1 MGLLANLRN
10 LLFGT
15 PEPAA
20 QVEQFSG
27 TDRSREAV
35 NPFTGQHVRVE
46 TGRRRHLPPL
56 RYRSTLRR
64 TPNRGGVKY
73 AFAHRNPRT
82 GEWLDFSGD
91 SDARW
96 LDYYGLP
103 HLKTPQDLADWLEMP
118 LGRLVWLTHRLK
130 EGMRPHTEKE
140 SHYHYCWL
148 KKRTGGERLIE
159 APKPLLK
166 EAQIRVLRGILDR
179 VPPHT
184 NAHGFVAGRSIL
196 SNARP
201 HVGKRILLKFDLED
215 FYPSVRFP
223 RVAAIY
229 RSLGFSREVGI
240 WLARLT
246 TSIPPPNLSRRAFHP
261 GTYGGYSARHLPQ
274 GAPTSP
280 ALANL
285 SAYSLDVRLTGLAG
299 VFDLNYTR
307 YADDLT
313 FSGSHRFGGA
323 LRDFLPLV
331 GEVIK
336 SERFR
341 VNKRKRKI
349 IRDSQRQ
356 SVTGVVVN
364 TKTNISRR
372 EFDRLKAILFNCVKS
387 GPSTQNRDR
396 HEHFADHLRGRIAHV
411 RHLNRARGDRL
422 LELFARIDWS
432 R

>member
-1 MGLLANLRN
+1 MGLFANLRN
-10 LLFGT
+10 LLFGAPDPPSQDVT
-15 PEPAA
+15 
-20 QVEQFSG
+20 SG
-27 TDRSREAV
+27 PREAV
-35 NPFTGQHVRVE
+35 DPFTGEHNRVGPE
-46 TGRRRHLPPL
+46 VGQERLPPL
-56 RYRSTLRR
+56 RYRSTLRK
-64 TPNRGGVKY
+64 TPITGGVTY

-82 GEWLDFSGD
+82 GDWLDFSSD

-130 EGMRPHTEKE
+130 EGMRPQSEQE
-140 SHYHYCWL
+140 SHYHYCWV
-148 KKRTGGERLIE
+148 KKRSIGDRLIE
-159 APKPLLK
+159 SPKPLLK
-166 EAQIRVLRGILDR
+166 DAQRRVLRGILDR

-201 HVGKRILLKFDLED
+201 HVGRRILLKLDLEN

-246 TSIPPPNLSRRAFHP
+246 TSIPPHNLARS
-261 GTYGGYSARHLPQ
+261 GTRLASSVAYSPYQTRHLPQ

-285 SAYSLDVRLTGLAG
+285 SAYSLDVRLTGLARA
-299 VFDLNYTR
+299 FDLNYTR

-323 LRDFLPLV
+323 LRDFIPLV
-331 GEVIK
+331 GEVIN

-341 VNKRKRKI
+341 VNRRKRKI
-349 IRDSQRQ
+349 VRDSQRQ
-356 SVTGVVVN
+356 TVTGVVVN
-364 TKTNISRR
+364 SKPNISRTD
-372 EFDRLKAILFNCVKS
+372 FDRLKAILYNCVKH
-387 GPSTQNRDR
+387 GPSTQNHDG
-396 HEHFADHLRGRIAHV
+396 HENFADHLRGSIAHV
-411 RHLNRARGDRL
+411 RHLNRARGDHL
-422 LELFARIDWS
+422 LEMFRRIDWD